1 MAMAAASLLLAAVI
15 IMGSP
20 GPSTVSLT
28 AVAASFGLRAS
39 LHYGAGLV
47 LGTISVLLLVAM
59 GVSALL
65 LAWPEAALPLRL
77 AAAVYWLYLAWRI
90 ATAPPLQPAQ
100 GASHAPGWLAGYLL
114 ALANPKAYLAIGA
127 VYSGHSLLPA
137 MPLADA
143 AFKIALLCLMI
154 LLIHLAWGLFGAL
167 LARHLRDARTARL
180 VNGMLA
186 AVLILSLALT
196 F

>member
-1 MAMAAASLLLAAVI
+1 M
-15 IMGSP
+15 
-20 GPSTVSLT
+20 
-28 AVAASFGLRAS
+28 
-39 LHYGAGLV
+39 
-47 LGTISVLLLVAM
+47 
-59 GVSALL
+59 
-65 LAWPEAALPLRL
+65 
-77 AAAVYWLYLAWRI
+77 
-90 ATAPPLQPAQ
+90 QPAE
-100 GASHAPGWLAGYLL
+100 GTSHTPGWLAGYLL

-127 VYSGHSLLPA
+127 VYSGQTLLPA

-143 AFKIALLCLMI
+143 ALKIALLSLMI

-167 LARHLRDARTARL
+167 LAQHLRDARTARL